1 MRACNCARASPLQS
15 RTRVG
20 CDSMR
25 NTFDIVSSQFQSTH
39 PRGVR
44 RGQHPARTHPG
55 PVSIHA
61 PAWGATSARA
71 LSSFPRS
78 VSIHAPAW
86 GATCQVSGIRRPSY
100 VSIHAPAWGA
110 TSARGTARH
119 GSRFQS
125 THPRGV
131 RRDLPDVPGRYDRFQ
146 STHPRGVRR
155 RILFAL
161 QAAGRGFNP
170 RTRVGCDHKTASDG
184 ALRMRFNPR
193 TRVGCDT
200 RQLSIRQI
208 MSIKFQSTHPR
219 GVRLF
224 PCFIQ

>member
-44 RGQHPARTHPG
+44 RLCGVQ
-55 PVSIHA
+55 IHEV
-61 PAWGATSARA
+61 
-71 LSSFPRS
+71 LL
-78 VSIHAPAW
+78 
-86 GATCQVSGIRRPSY
+86 
-100 VSIHAPAWGA
+100 
-110 TSARGTARH
+110 
-119 GSRFQS
+119 FQS

-131 RRDLPDVPGRYDRFQ
+131 RPGYAAV
-146 STHPRGVRR
+146 HLPRGE
-155 RILFAL
+155 
-161 QAAGRGFNP
+161 GFNP
-170 RTRVGCDHKTASDG
+170 RTRVGCDLAELAEAQGIS
-184 ALRMRFNPR
+184 
-193 TRVGCDT
+193 
-200 RQLSIRQI
+200 
-208 MSIKFQSTHPR
+208 KFQSTHPR